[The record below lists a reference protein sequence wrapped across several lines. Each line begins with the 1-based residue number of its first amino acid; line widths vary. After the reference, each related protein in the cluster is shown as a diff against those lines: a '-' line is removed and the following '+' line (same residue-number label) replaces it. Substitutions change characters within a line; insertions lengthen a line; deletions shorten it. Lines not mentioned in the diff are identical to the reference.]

1 MFPAGNQ
8 AEHLSLYLDG
18 SNHDAAGPGAAQGW
32 MRAAKFSLS
41 VVNQLDG
48 ANSCIRGA
56 APALSPPPHTRHA
69 GADARGL
76 TRTARSPFP
85 SPPPETE
92 HIFHAHEID
101 WGFRE
106 FIHLDTVY
114 DLSKGFIV
122 NDKIIVEVEVEVT
135 RPKDLRPPQAG
146 SSAPLALDG

>member
-1 MFPAGNQ
+1 MRPRRFAPLPA
-8 AEHLSLYLDG
+8 
-18 SNHDAAGPGAAQGW
+18 
-32 MRAAKFSLS
+32 
-41 VVNQLDG
+41 
-48 ANSCIRGA
+48 
-56 APALSPPPHTRHA
+56 RHA

-76 TRTARSPFP
+76 TRTARSPLPFP

-122 NDKIIVEVEVEVT
+122 NDKLVVEVEIEVT

>member
-56 APALSPPPHTRHA
+56 APALSPPHTRHA

-76 TRTARSPFP
+76 TRTARSPFL
-85 SPPPETE
+85 SPPPRQRRSTSS
-92 HIFHAHEID
+92 
-101 WGFRE
+101 
-106 FIHLDTVY
+106 TP
-114 DLSKGFIV
+114 
-122 NDKIIVEVEVEVT
+122 T
-135 RPKDLRPPQAG
+135 RSTGASG
-146 SSAPLALDG
+146 SSSTWTPSTT

>member
-1 MFPAGNQ
+1 MPPSP
-8 AEHLSLYLDG
+8 H
-18 SNHDAAGPGAAQGW
+18 PP
-32 MRAAKFSLS
+32 
-41 VVNQLDG
+41 
-48 ANSCIRGA
+48 RG
-56 APALSPPPHTRHA
+56 RRRA
-69 GADARGL
+69 GADEDRAVPL
-76 TRTARSPFP
+76 PFP
-85 SPPPETE
+85 PPPETE

-122 NDKIIVEVEVEVT
+122 NDKIIVEVEIEVT